1 MSLRT
6 TIGVAFIILSYLGIF
21 AALPPHWMPLLS
33 PVGLFENVFVILV
46 GVLAMVFGATQATF
60 EQALSHPT
68 KRERFALPV
77 GGTLAVVVP
86 IHLYFSLLGAGPL
99 VPMFLAMY
107 LLAGIAGIITAWFA
121 SKRPY

>member
-1 MSLRT
+1 MGLRT
-6 TIGVAFIILSYLGIF
+6 TIGVAFIILSYVGIF
-21 AALPPHWMPLLS
+21 VALPPHWMPWLS

-60 EQALSHPT
+60 EQALSRPT
-68 KRERFALPV
+68 KRERFTLPV

-86 IHLYFSLLGAGPL
+86 IHLYLIFAGAGPL
-99 VPMFLAMY
+99 APMFLAMY